1 MAAREYRYAGR
12 RRTTL
17 AARAVDN
24 HGETLIATP
33 TPDSEAAG
41 QPSADNRAALVF
53 LAATAFISSMG
64 MGLIV
69 PVMPALL
76 LELTGGDLAD
86 ASLWGGVALVS
97 YALMQFVFSPIVG
110 ALSDRY
116 GRRPV
121 LLLSLAAFT
130 LDMLLLA
137 VVNTLFLFLLVRAFA
152 GVFASTFS
160 TASAYVADITP
171 PDKRAQ
177 RFAVIG
183 AAFGA
188 GFIFGP
194 AIGGVLG
201 DIGIRLPFYA
211 GAALAATNTVFGY
224 FVVRE
229 SLPADKRRPFSW
241 ARANTIG
248 TLLRLVRTPGVGTLL
263 PVFFLATLSSWV
275 YPTVWAYVAKAKF
288 LWSEGDIGL
297 SVAYYGVIA
306 FIAQAVVIQM
316 LLPRIGVRIAIYV
329 ALLVE
334 VAALVGIGFATQG
347 WFVYAMVTTALITTM
362 QDPAIR
368 QELSTRVPEDAQ
380 GELQG
385 GLSALI
391 SVAMILSPVI
401 YNGLFSMT
409 AGENP
414 VIDFPGSPFVVAA
427 AISVLAIVFY
437 ALRGDRPVATDEP

>member
-1 MAAREYRYAGR
+1 MSKTNSLPGDDPNGSGPGG
-12 RRTTL
+12 T
-17 AARAVDN
+17 
-24 HGETLIATP
+24 
-33 TPDSEAAG
+33 
-41 QPSADNRAALVF
+41 RAAMIF

-64 MGLIV
+64 IGLIV

-76 LELTGGDLAD
+76 QELTGGDLAD

-110 ALSDRY
+110 GLSDRY
-116 GRRPV
+116 GRRPI
-121 LLLSLAAFT
+121 LLLSLSAYAV
-130 LDMLLLA
+130 DMLLLA
-137 VVNTLFLFLLVRAFA
+137 IVQQLWLFIVVRAMA

-160 TASAYVADITP
+160 TVNAYIADITP
-171 PDKRAQ
+171 SDKRAL

-188 GFIFGP
+188 GFVFGP

-201 DIGIRLPFYA
+201 DIGLRLPFYA
-211 GAALAATNTVFGY
+211 GAVLAALNTLFGY
-224 FVVRE
+224 FLVRE
-229 SLPADKRRPFSW
+229 SLPSNRRRPFSW

-248 TLLRLVRTPGVGTLL
+248 TILRLFRTPGVGALL
-263 PVFFLATLSSWV
+263 PVFFLAQLSSWV

-288 LWSEGDIGL
+288 SWSETEIGL

-306 FIAQAVVIQM
+306 FVSQAVNIQV
-316 LLPRIGVRIAIYV
+316 LLPRIDVRLAIWL

-334 VAALVGIGFATQG
+334 AVALVGIGFAMQG
-347 WFVYAMVTTALITTM
+347 WFVYAMITTALITTM

-368 QELSTRVPEDAQ
+368 QELSLRVPEDAQ

-391 SVAMILSPVI
+391 SIAMIISPVI
-401 YNGLFSMT
+401 YNGLFSLT
-409 AGENP
+409 AGTTP
-414 VIDFPGSPFVVAA
+414 VFYFPGSPFVVAA
-427 AISVLAIVFY
+427 FLSVLALVFY
-437 ALRGDRPVATDEP
+437 TRSGRQENSSPSSVD